1 MDQEQQQ
8 PKRKPGTF
16 RPGHSVHRPRGSRNR
31 IPTSVKQALVRAG
44 ENIGLDGAGLNGLD
58 GFFERIGRLNEVALG
73 TMISRTLPLEVRQ
86 ETTITTNLLL
96 SAPAYVTMRLEL
108 MQALAPFPEA
118 RMAVA
123 QVLHTIEADASD
135 DEHDVAEH
143 DETEVAA

>member
-1 MDQEQQQ
+1 MDTEHQEPE

-16 RPGHSVHRPRGSRNR
+16 APGHKIHRPKGSRNK

-44 ENIGLDGAGLNGLD
+44 ENIGLDGAGLDGLD

-108 MQALAPFPEA
+108 MQALQPFPEA
-118 RMAVA
+118 RTAVA
-123 QVLHTIEADASD
+123 SVLRAI
-135 DEHDVAEH
+135 EHDATEH
-143 DETEVAA
+143 DANDEVAA